1 MHINGSGNCHVV
13 ESVTNTANPICD
25 HIFVSSFKAQRRK
38 LERKLERV
46 FSLKRGKRDV
56 RAVSFEL

>member
-13 ESVTNTANPICD
+13 ESVTNTANPIWD
-25 HIFVSSFKAQRRK
+25 DIFKSSFKAQRP
-38 LERKLERV
+38 KLERV